1 MTNFDLL
8 TWWTK
13 VANWFCKS
21 IGGTITLIALS
32 FAIVNLVIAAP
43 PILLRISVYISS
55 LFNNAVKKYPFI
67 IFLSC
72 FNNATLESNVNSSF
86 KRKKQT
92 VLNDISLSLNKGDS
106 IALIG
111 ESGCGKSTL
120 GKIIAG
126 LLQPDSGEIMWKQT
140 AIQNLSPR
148 KRKALRKDI
157 QMIYQNS
164 TSTFHPLQSI
174 GTSIAEP
181 LLNYKLCTKAQ
192 AKKQVTECMEQVG
205 LSESFY
211 QRLPK
216 ELSGGQRQRANIA
229 RGIILHPQLIVC
241 DEVVSSLDFSLRTQ
255 ILNLL
260 NDLKKQYHLSYL
272 FISHDLSTVKYVCNK
287 AIIMYRGVIV
297 EKLETTEH
305 LEQTVCHPYS
315 KELFAAVPVTSP
327 FLRKERHISFPKGWD
342 EPSTQGCVFQNRCT
356 HRKDICKKIQPQLRE
371 MAPGHFIACH
381 VPYQK
386 YKEK

>member
-1 MTNFDLL
+1 MLL
-8 TWWTK
+8 QINHITK
-13 VANWFCKS
+13 
-21 IGGTITLIALS
+21 T
-32 FAIVNLVIAAP
+32 
-43 PILLRISVYISS
+43 Y
-55 LFNNAVKKYPFI
+55 
-67 IFLSC
+67 
-72 FNNATLESNVNSSF
+72 NVNSSF

-211 QRLPK
+211 HRLTK

>member
-1 MTNFDLL
+1 MLL
-8 TWWTK
+8 QINHITK
-13 VANWFCKS
+13 
-21 IGGTITLIALS
+21 T
-32 FAIVNLVIAAP
+32 
-43 PILLRISVYISS
+43 YH
-55 LFNNAVKKYPFI
+55 
-67 IFLSC
+67 
-72 FNNATLESNVNSSF
+72 VNSSF

-92 VLNDISLSLNKGDS
+92 VLNNISLSLNKGDS

-126 LLQPDSGEIMWKQT
+126 LLQPDSGEILWNQT
-140 AIQNLSPR
+140 EIQNLSPR
-148 KRKALRKDI
+148 KRKALHKDI

-164 TSTFHPLQSI
+164 TATFHPLQSI

-192 AKKQVTECMEQVG
+192 AKKQVIECMEQVG

-229 RGIILHPQLIVC
+229 RGIILHPQLIIC
-241 DEVVSSLDFSLRTQ
+241 DEVVSSLDFSLRIQ

-287 AIIMYRGVIV
+287 AIIMYRGVII
-297 EKLETTEH
+297 EKLESVEH
-305 LEQTVCHPYS
+305 LEQTVYHPYS
-315 KELFAAVPVTSP
+315 KELFAAIPVASP
-327 FLRKERHISFPKGWD
+327 FQRKERHISFPKGWD
-342 EPSTQGCVFQNRCT
+342 EPSTQGCVFQNRCVYCKEICNT
-356 HRKDICKKIQPQLRE
+356 HNHNCEKFCPDILL
-371 MAPGHFIACH
+371 H
-381 VPYQK
+381 VTTLYQQF
-386 YKEK
+386 KEK